1 MIFLSKAE
9 KGKWLKIITLFIFS
23 VSVALIIGGVL
34 YLGGKRVPDKAEC
47 GEIGEYSLMA
57 ENEAQEWEFL
67 QQFGL
72 TPDVDS
78 IREDTVVIP
87 TDFNDVYSEYN
98 RLQIKT
104 GLNLEPYRGVSAKRR
119 IYTLEYFDSG
129 DSRADNGADNS
140 RDNSRDN
147 SGYGSGNG
155 GEYSVTLLVFRG
167 RVIGGHISSGIYG
180 EENLTL
186 LGEPLQ

>member
-87 TDFNDVYSEYN
+87 TDFNDVYAEYN
-98 RLQIKT
+98 RLQVKT

-129 DSRADNGADNS
+129 DSRSDNS
-140 RDNSRDN
+140 EDNIED
-147 SGYGSGNG
+147 GNG